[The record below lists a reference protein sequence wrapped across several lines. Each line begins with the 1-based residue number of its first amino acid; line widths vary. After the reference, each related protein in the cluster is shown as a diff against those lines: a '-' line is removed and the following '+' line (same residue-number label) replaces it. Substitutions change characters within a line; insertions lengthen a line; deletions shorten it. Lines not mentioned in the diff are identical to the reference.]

1 MAVDLSGVDGLVAE
15 GATDPA
21 GMLALGDELAV
32 RPRIV
37 RRRRRQA
44 ALRVLGR
51 HVCVLLGWDM
61 PGCGFVSINRWPRE
75 HKVPRWR

>member
-21 GMLALGDELAV
+21 SMLALGDGLAV

-61 PGCGFVSINRWPRE
+61 PDCGFVNQSL
-75 HKVPRWR
+75 VPRTQVPRC